1 MLLSNTWARL
11 VCNFLA
17 YLYPAYM
24 TFKAV
29 KAGDKQVHAQWL
41 TYWIANSYFT
51 VLEIIGDS
59 VLSGMPLY
67 FEIKVALLVW
77 LVTPRFRGAE
87 KIYKQVIHPYLVKYE
102 TDIDSSINTIREQSV
117 EQLGVLREA
126 GLKHMRAGSTDFVK
140 LGQQAV
146 LNGLLSAATA
156 PQNGT
161 PTRRRRAN
169 SQQVDAPEVD

>member
-1 MLLSNTWARL
+1 MLLSSTWARL

-29 KAGDKQVHAQWL
+29 KFGDKQVHAQWL

-51 VLEIIGDS
+51 VLEIIGDN
-59 VLSGMPLY
+59 VLSGLPLY
-67 FEIKVALLVW
+67 FEIKVALLIW

-87 KIYKQVIHPYLVKYE
+87 KIYTQVIHPYLIKYE
-102 TDIDSSINTIREQSV
+102 TDIDQGINTLKEQSV
-117 EQLGVLREA
+117 EQLEA
-126 GLKHMRAGSTDFVK
+126 LKDVGLKHMRAGSTDFVK

-146 LNGLLSAATA
+146 LNGLLTAAA
-156 PQNGT
+156 PSSTG
-161 PTRRRRAN
+161 TRRRRN
-169 SQQVDAPEVD
+169 SQQNEPTEVD